1 MMHTHAH
8 ACRYVKPAYEKMMD
22 QVHSREEVLKAAD
35 DALAQVKHTKYMLVF
50 CEYLLVFY

>member
-1 MMHTHAH
+1 MNVYTYIHKNY

-35 DALAQVKHTKYMLVF
+35 DALAQVI
-50 CEYLLVFY
+50 E